1 MKFTTH
7 QLDILSQCALFK
19 GVSYDELLH
28 LLPCLKPIIQNY
40 TEGQFIFNQGDL
52 IQYIYIILDGK
63 VELTKE
69 NLAGKKNIVA
79 LFSPGNL
86 FGEGVVCTS
95 HRLSPVSATA
105 LTNTTKLLLIPYKR
119 IISSCSNSCSFHH
132 LIVYNMMRLIADKN
146 YHLNTKMDLLLLK
159 GMRPYKRIISSCSNS
174 CSFHHLIVYNMM
186 RLIADKNYHLNTKM
200 DLLLLKGMREK
211 LATYLLSEAHLCQS
225 LSFTLSLNRNQ
236 LADYLNVSRP
246 SMCRELGLMK
256 QEGLIDYYQNSFK
269 ILDTKKL
276 QNILL

>member
-7 QLDILSQCALFK
+7 QLDVLSQCALFK
-19 GVSYDELLH
+19 GVSHDELIN
-28 LLPCLKPIIQNY
+28 LLPCLNPIIQNY
-40 TEGQFIFNQGDL
+40 TEGQFIFNQGDI
-52 IQYIYIILDGK
+52 IQYVYIILDGK

-79 LFSPGNL
+79 LFSSDNL

-105 LTNTTKLLLIPYKR
+105 LTDATNLLLIPYKR
-119 IISSCSNSCSFHH
+119 IISSCSNSCNFHH
-132 LIVYNMMRLIADKN
+132 LII
-146 YHLNTKMDLLLLK
+146 
-159 GMRPYKRIISSCSNS
+159 
-174 CSFHHLIVYNMM
+174 YNMM

-269 ILDTKKL
+269 ILDIKKL

>member
-1 MKFTTH
+1 MTKDVAVATIIILDILLCLTYYNLIEFIKKGLFMEFTTR

-19 GVSYDELLH
+19 DVSHEELIK
-28 LLPCLKPIIQNY
+28 LLPCLKPIRQNY
-40 TEGQFIFNQGDL
+40 SEGQLIFNQGNL
-52 IQYIYIILDGK
+52 IQYVYIILEGK
-63 VELTKE
+63 VELAKE
-69 NLAGKKNIVA
+69 NLAGQKNIVA
-79 LFSPGNL
+79 LFSSNNL

-105 LTNTTKLLLIPYKR
+105 LSDTKLLLIPYNH
-119 IISSCSNSCSFHH
+119 IISSCSNSCTFHH
-132 LIVYNMMRLIADKN
+132 RIVYNMMRL
-146 YHLNTKMDLLLLK
+146 L
-159 GMRPYKRIISSCSNS
+159 
-174 CSFHHLIVYNMM
+174 
-186 RLIADKNYHLNTKM
+186 ADKNYHLNTKM

-211 LATYLLSEAHLCQS
+211 LATYFLSESSLHQS

-269 ILDTKKL
+269 ILDIQKL
-276 QNILL
+276 QNVLLYSNRRHDLNS